1 MLGKEDTGMC
11 EKCELEPET
20 TIHILAKCPAT
31 SKLRREMFGDKI
43 LKRNEL
49 VQQPEQCKRI
59 LESRFEDL
67 QE

>member
-1 MLGKEDTGMC
+1 MLGKEETGMC

-43 LKRNEL
+43 LKRK
-49 VQQPEQCKRI
+49 QPEQ
-59 LESRFEDL
+59 
-67 QE
+67 